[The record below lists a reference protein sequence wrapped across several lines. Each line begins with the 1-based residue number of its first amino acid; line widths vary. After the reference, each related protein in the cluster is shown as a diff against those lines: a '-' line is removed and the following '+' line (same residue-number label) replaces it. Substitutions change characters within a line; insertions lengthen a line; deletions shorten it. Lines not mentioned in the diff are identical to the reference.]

1 MYQGSCL
8 CQSVRYEIQGDIGP
22 ISYCHC
28 SRCRKANGSA
38 FLAASQVDP
47 KDFKLVQGQE
57 NLGDYESSP
66 GVHRM
71 FCRTCGSPVFS
82 RRPGPPVIIR
92 LRIGTLDT
100 ALRSKAEAHIFY
112 ADKADWFEFE
122 DDLPKYATRP
132 TPA

>member
-22 ISYCHC
+22 VSYCHC

-47 KDFKLVQGQE
+47 RNFTLVSGQE

-71 FCRTCGSPVFS
+71 FCKICASPLFS
-82 RRPGPPVIIR
+82 RRPGPPEIIR

-100 ALRSKAEAHIFY
+100 PLRSKPEMHII
-112 ADKADWFEFE
+112 
-122 DDLPKYATRP
+122 LCGQGGVVRIQG
-132 TPA
+132 